1 MKDRLINL
9 FTAFET
15 DHIGKS
21 FPLNYCLPVYHCVS
35 DENLPHIK
43 HVIQYKN
50 SRAFETD
57 LDCLSKHFQ
66 WVNWQEFK
74 DFTSGN
80 FKAQKKIALL
90 TFDDGFSE
98 FYDIV
103 APILERKGIYACNFI
118 NPAFIDNKEIMFRCK
133 ASLLIDSVENQKLI
147 NPEVCSILSLNGS
160 AANEIVKNEIL
171 KIGYQEKNKLD
182 LLAEKLEI
190 DFKLYLKEH
199 KPYLNTEELQK
210 LTNRGFGISSHSW
223 DHPKYGNLSL
233 KEQMESINK
242 TFSYLKE
249 NNFLYESFAFPFT
262 DFGVKSEFFEELFKN
277 EEMYCTFGTAGI
289 KVDNVKKNFQRIPME
304 MGERAEKILKK
315 EIAYFK
321 LKKLI
326 NKNTIVRK

>member
-9 FTAFET
+9 LTAFET

-21 FPLNYCLPVYHCVS
+21 FPLNYCFPLYHCVS

-43 HVIQYKN
+43 HVIEYKN
-50 SRAFETD
+50 SKDFEKD
-57 LDCLSKHFQ
+57 IDDLSKHFQ
-66 WVNWQEFK
+66 WVNWREFK

-90 TFDDGFSE
+90 TFDDGFRE

-103 APILERKGIYACNFI
+103 APVLERKGIYACNFI

-133 ASLLIDSVENQKLI
+133 ASLLIDAIGNKTTIS
-147 NPEVCSILSLNGS
+147 PEVYTVLSLNS
-160 AANEIVKNEIL
+160 NAAIEIVKNKIL
-171 KIGYQEKNKLD
+171 KITYQEKNMLD
-182 LLAEKLEI
+182 LLAEKLEF
-190 DFKLYLKEH
+190 DFKSYTKEYR
-199 KPYLNTEELQK
+199 PYLSTEELK
-210 LTNRGFGISSHSW
+210 HLAHKGFGISSHGW
-223 DHPKYGNLSL
+223 DHPKYGDLSL
-233 KEQMESINK
+233 EEQMKSIDK
-242 TFSYLKE
+242 TFAYLKE

-262 DFGVKSEFFEELFKN
+262 DFGVKNDFFEELFKN

-289 KVDNVKKNFQRIPME
+289 KLDSVKRNFQRIPME
-304 MGERAEKILKK
+304 TGESAEKILKR

>member
-9 FTAFET
+9 LTAFET
-15 DHIGKS
+15 DYIGKS
-21 FPLNYCLPVYHCVS
+21 FPLNFCLPLYHCVS

-43 HVIQYKN
+43 HVIEYKN
-50 SRAFETD
+50 SKDFEKD
-57 LDCLSKHFQ
+57 IDDLSKHFQ

-90 TFDDGFSE
+90 TFDDGFRE

-103 APILERKGIYACNFI
+103 APVLERKGIYACNFI

-133 ASLLIDSVENQKLI
+133 ASLLIDAIGNKTTI
-147 NPEVCSILSLNGS
+147 NPEVYTVLSLNS
-160 AANEIVKNEIL
+160 NAVIEIVKNKIL
-171 KIGYQEKNKLD
+171 KITYQEKNMLD
-182 LLAEKLEI
+182 LLAEKLEF
-190 DFKLYLKEH
+190 DFKSYIKEYR
-199 KPYLNTEELQK
+199 PYLSTEELK
-210 LTNRGFGISSHSW
+210 HLTHKGFGISSHGW
-223 DHPKYGNLSL
+223 DHPKYGDLSL
-233 KEQMESINK
+233 EEQTKSIDK
-242 TFSYLKE
+242 TFAYLKE

-262 DFGVKSEFFEELFKN
+262 DFGVKNDFFEELFKN

-289 KVDNVKKNFQRIPME
+289 KLDSVKRNFQRIPME
-304 MGERAEKILKK
+304 TGESAEKILKR

>member
-9 FTAFET
+9 LTAFET
-15 DHIGKS
+15 DHIGKT
-21 FPLNYCLPVYHCVS
+21 FPLNYCLPLYHCVS

-43 HVIQYKN
+43 HVIEYKN
-50 SRAFETD
+50 SKDFEKD
-57 LDCLSKHFQ
+57 IDDLSKHFQ

-90 TFDDGFSE
+90 TFDDGFRE

-103 APILERKGIYACNFI
+103 APVLERKGIYACNFI

-133 ASLLIDSVENQKLI
+133 ASLLIDAIGNKTTI
-147 NPEVCSILSLNGS
+147 NREVYTVLSLNS
-160 AANEIVKNEIL
+160 NAAIEIVKNKIL
-171 KIGYQEKNKLD
+171 KITYQEKNMLD
-182 LLAEKLEI
+182 LLAEKLEF
-190 DFKLYLKEH
+190 DFKSYIKEYR
-199 KPYLNTEELQK
+199 PYLSTEELK
-210 LTNRGFGISSHSW
+210 HLTHKGFGISSHGW
-223 DHPKYGNLSL
+223 DHPKYGDLSL
-233 KEQMESINK
+233 EEQTKSIDK
-242 TFSYLKE
+242 TFAYLKE

-262 DFGVKSEFFEELFKN
+262 DFGVKNDFFEELFKN

-289 KVDNVKKNFQRIPME
+289 KLDSVKRNFQRIPME
-304 MGERAEKILKK
+304 TGESAEKILKR

-321 LKKLI
+321 VKKLI